1 VDENALKTQIFTPG
15 HKYLLTSSSAWIRLV
30 TQNQSITLFYHSN
43 WKIVSPMPETFEAK
57 SSNSQL
63 HAINDALSDGQ
74 TDLVKKMLQ
83 QLQPC
88 DVALLL
94 ESSRSR
100 NRLEIWQLIEPDL
113 YSDVL
118 EELSEDVRNGII
130 DKMLPE
136 KITDALEEMDTDDL
150 VETLSSLPESVSQ
163 YLLAAMD
170 EQDRQ
175 RAELG
180 LSYGEETAG
189 FIMNTDTI
197 TLRSGIS
204 VDVILRYLRLKGDMP
219 ENTDTLY
226 VVNRN
231 DKLLGGVALTQ
242 LITAARDTPIDYL
255 IKDSEAIPVSMM
267 DNEVASLFER
277 YNWLSAPVVNENNK
291 LVGRITIDDVVD
303 IIRED
308 AEHSMM
314 SMAGLDDEED
324 TFAPVVKSTQR
335 RTLWLG
341 VNLFTAL
348 MAAAVSDLFEATLSQ
363 LAVLAILNTIV
374 PSMGGVAGNQ
384 TLTLV
389 IRGMALG
396 HVSSANARWL
406 IGKELAIGFLNG
418 VIWSVLIATVI
429 ALWKQDLMLGAV
441 IAFAMMINMVAAGL
455 AGASLP
461 LIMRKLKIDP
471 ALAGSV
477 ILTTIT
483 DVVGIFA
490 FLGTATWLLI

>member
-1 VDENALKTQIFTPG
+1 
-15 HKYLLTSSSAWIRLV
+15 
-30 TQNQSITLFYHSN
+30 
-43 WKIVSPMPETFEAK
+43 MPNSFEAK
-57 SSNSQL
+57 SSNNQL
-63 HAINDALSDGQ
+63 HDINEALGSGQ
-74 TDLVKKMLQ
+74 TELAKDMLH
-83 QLQPC
+83 QLQPG
-88 DVALLL
+88 DLALLL

-100 NRLEIWQLIEPDL
+100 NRLDIWQLITPDL

-118 EELSEDVRNGII
+118 EELSDDVRNGII
-130 DKMLPE
+130 RKMLPE
-136 KITDALEEMDTDDL
+136 KVADALEEMDTDNL
-150 VETLSSLPESVSQ
+150 VDTLRGLPQEVAQ
-163 YLLAAMD
+163 ELLAAME
-170 EQDRQ
+170 EQDRV

-180 LSYGEETAG
+180 LSYGDETAG
-189 FIMNTDTI
+189 FIMNTDAI
-197 TLRSGIS
+197 SLRPGIN

-219 ENTDTLY
+219 EHTDTLY
-226 VVNRN
+226 VVDRN
-231 DKLLGGVALTQ
+231 DRLMGGVALTR
-242 LITAARDTPIDYL
+242 LITAAADTPIESL
-255 IKDSEAIPVSMM
+255 IKDSEAIPADMM

-277 YNWLSAPVVNENNK
+277 YNWLSAPVVDENNK
-291 LVGRITIDDVVD
+291 LLGRITIDDVVD

-335 RTLWLG
+335 RSIWLG
-341 VNLFTAL
+341 VNLLTAL

-396 HVSSANARWL
+396 HVNSANARWL
-406 IGKELAIGFLNG
+406 ISKELAIGFLNG
-418 VIWSVLIATVI
+418 VIWSVLIASVI
-429 ALWKQDLMLGAV
+429 AIWKQDLMLGAV
-441 IAFAMMINMVAAGL
+441 IAFAMLINMVAAGL

-461 LIMRKLKIDP
+461 IIMKRLKIDP

>member
-1 VDENALKTQIFTPG
+1 
-15 HKYLLTSSSAWIRLV
+15 
-30 TQNQSITLFYHSN
+30 
-43 WKIVSPMPETFEAK
+43 MPNTFEAK
-57 SSNSQL
+57 SSNNQL
-63 HAINDALSDGQ
+63 NDINKALGSAQ
-74 TDLVKKMLQ
+74 TELAKEMLH
-83 QLQPC
+83 QLQPG
-88 DVALLL
+88 DLALLL

-100 NRLEIWQLIEPDL
+100 NRLDIWQLIPPDL

-118 EELSEDVRNGII
+118 EELSDDVRNGII
-130 DKMLPE
+130 RKMLPE
-136 KITDALEEMDTDDL
+136 KVADALEEMDTDNL
-150 VETLSSLPESVSQ
+150 VDTLRGLPQEVAHE
-163 YLLAAMD
+163 LLATME
-170 EQDRQ
+170 EQDRV

-180 LSYGEETAG
+180 LSYGDETAG
-189 FIMNTDTI
+189 FIMNTDAI
-197 TLRSGIS
+197 TLRPGIN

-219 ENTDTLY
+219 EHTDTLY
-226 VVNRN
+226 VVDRN
-231 DKLLGGVALTQ
+231 DRLMGGVALTR
-242 LITAARDTPIDYL
+242 LITAAADTPIESL
-255 IKDSEAIPVSMM
+255 IKDYEAIPANMM
-267 DNEVASLFER
+267 DSEVASFFER
-277 YNWLSAPVVNENNK
+277 YNWLSAPVVDENNH
-291 LVGRITIDDVVD
+291 LLGRITIDDVVD

-335 RTLWLG
+335 RSIWLG
-341 VNLFTAL
+341 VNLLTAL

-396 HVSSANARWL
+396 HVNSANARWL
-406 IGKELAIGFLNG
+406 ISKELAIGFLNG
-418 VIWSVLIATVI
+418 VIWSVLIASVI
-429 ALWKQDLMLGAV
+429 AIWKQDLMLGAV
-441 IAFAMMINMVAAGL
+441 IAFAMLINMVAAGL

-461 LIMRKLKIDP
+461 IIMKRLKIDP

>member
-1 VDENALKTQIFTPG
+1 
-15 HKYLLTSSSAWIRLV
+15 
-30 TQNQSITLFYHSN
+30 
-43 WKIVSPMPETFEAK
+43 MPDTFKAK

-74 TDLVKKMLQ
+74 SFLAKEMLQ

-100 NRLEIWQLIEPDL
+100 NRLNIWQLIQPEL

-118 EELSEDVRNGII
+118 EELSDDVRNGII
-130 DKMLPE
+130 RNMLPE
-136 KITDALEEMDTDDL
+136 KVADALEEMDTDNL
-150 VETLSSLPESVSQ
+150 VDTLRGLPQEVAQ
-163 YLLAAMD
+163 DLLAAMD
-170 EQDRQ
+170 EQDRA

-180 LSYGEETAG
+180 LSYGDETAG
-189 FIMNTDTI
+189 FIMNTDAI
-197 TLRSGIS
+197 TLRQGIN

-219 ENTDTLY
+219 EHTDTLY
-226 VVNRN
+226 VVDRN
-231 DKLLGGVALTQ
+231 DKLMGGVALTR
-242 LITAARDTPIDYL
+242 LITAAADTPVESL
-255 IKDSEAIPVSMM
+255 IKSSEAIPANMM

-277 YNWLSAPVVNENNK
+277 YNWLSAPVVDENNK
-291 LVGRITIDDVVD
+291 LLGRITIDDVVD

-335 RTLWLG
+335 RSIWLG

-348 MAAAVSDLFEATLSQ
+348 MAAAVSDFFEATLSQ

-396 HVSSANARWL
+396 HVNSANARWL
-406 IGKELAIGFLNG
+406 ISKELAIGFLNC
-418 VIWSVLIATVI
+418 VIWSVLIASVI
-429 ALWKQDLMLGAV
+429 AIWKQDLMLGAV
-441 IAFAMMINMVAAGL
+441 IAFAMLINMVAAGL

-461 LIMRKLKIDP
+461 IIMKRLKIDP

>member
-1 VDENALKTQIFTPG
+1 
-15 HKYLLTSSSAWIRLV
+15 
-30 TQNQSITLFYHSN
+30 
-43 WKIVSPMPETFEAK
+43 MPKTFEAK
-57 SSNSQL
+57 SSHSQL
-63 HAINDALSDGQ
+63 HTINEALGNGQ
-74 TDLVKKMLQ
+74 NDLAEEMLQ
-83 QLQPC
+83 QLKPC

-100 NRLEIWQLIEPDL
+100 NRLDIWQLIQPDL

-118 EELSEDVRNGII
+118 EELSDDVRNGII
-130 DKMLPE
+130 RKMLPE
-136 KITDALEEMDTDDL
+136 RVADALEEMDTDNL
-150 VETLSSLPESVSQ
+150 VDTLRGLPQEVAQ
-163 YLLAAMD
+163 DLLAAMD
-170 EQDRQ
+170 EQDRS

-189 FIMNTDTI
+189 FIMNTDAI
-197 TLRSGIS
+197 TLRPGIN
-204 VDVILRYLRLKGDMP
+204 VDVILRYLRLKGDIP
-219 ENTDTLY
+219 EHTDTFY
-226 VVNRN
+226 VVDRN
-231 DKLLGGVALTQ
+231 DKLMGGVALTR
-242 LITAARDTPIDYL
+242 LITAAADTPIESL
-255 IKDSEAIPVSMM
+255 IKNSEAIPADMM

-277 YNWLSAPVVNENNK
+277 YNWLSAPVVDQNNQ
-291 LVGRITIDDVVD
+291 LLGRITIDDVVD

-335 RTLWLG
+335 RSVWLG

-396 HVSSANARWL
+396 HVNSANARWL
-406 IGKELAIGFLNG
+406 ISKELGIGFLNG
-418 VIWSVLIATVI
+418 VIWSVLIASVI
-429 ALWKQDLMLGAV
+429 AIWKQDLMLGAV
-441 IAFAMMINMVAAGL
+441 IAFAMLINMVAAGL

-461 LIMRKLKIDP
+461 IIMKKLKIDP

-490 FLGTATWLLI
+490 FLGSATWLLI

>member
-1 VDENALKTQIFTPG
+1 
-15 HKYLLTSSSAWIRLV
+15 
-30 TQNQSITLFYHSN
+30 
-43 WKIVSPMPETFEAK
+43 MPKTFEAK

-63 HAINDALSDGQ
+63 HTINEALAGGQ
-74 TDLVKKMLQ
+74 TNLAKEMLQ
-83 QLQPC
+83 QLKPC

-100 NRLEIWQLIEPDL
+100 NRLNIWQLIQPDL

-118 EELSEDVRNGII
+118 EELPDDVRNGII
-130 DKMLPE
+130 RKMLPE
-136 KITDALEEMDTDDL
+136 KVADALEEMDTDNL
-150 VETLSSLPESVSQ
+150 VDTLRGLPQEVAQ
-163 YLLAAMD
+163 DLLAAMD
-170 EQDRQ
+170 EQDRS

-189 FIMNTDTI
+189 FIMNTDAI
-197 TLRSGIS
+197 TLRPGIN
-204 VDVILRYLRLKGDMP
+204 VDVILRYLRLKGNIP
-219 ENTDTLY
+219 EHTDTLY
-226 VVNRN
+226 VVDRN
-231 DKLLGGVALTQ
+231 DKLMGGVALTR
-242 LITAARDTPIDYL
+242 LITAAADTPIESL
-255 IKDSEAIPVSMM
+255 IKNSEAIPADMM

-277 YNWLSAPVVNENNK
+277 YNWLSAPVVDQNNQ
-291 LVGRITIDDVVD
+291 LLGRITIDDVVD

-335 RTLWLG
+335 RSIWLG
-341 VNLFTAL
+341 VNLLTAL

-396 HVSSANARWL
+396 HVNSANARWL
-406 IGKELAIGFLNG
+406 ISKELGIGFLNG
-418 VIWSVLIATVI
+418 VIWSVLIASVI
-429 ALWKQDLMLGAV
+429 AIWKQDLMLGAV

-461 LIMRKLKIDP
+461 IIMKKLKIDP

-490 FLGTATWLLI
+490 FLGSATWLLI

>member
-1 VDENALKTQIFTPG
+1 
-15 HKYLLTSSSAWIRLV
+15 
-30 TQNQSITLFYHSN
+30 
-43 WKIVSPMPETFEAK
+43 MPNTFEAK
-57 SSNSQL
+57 SSHNQL
-63 HAINDALSDGQ
+63 HDINEALGSGQ
-74 TDLVKKMLQ
+74 TELAKEMLH
-83 QLQPC
+83 QLQPG
-88 DVALLL
+88 DLALLL

-100 NRLEIWQLIEPDL
+100 NRLDIWQLIQPDL

-118 EELSEDVRNGII
+118 EELSDDVRNGII
-130 DKMLPE
+130 RKMLPE
-136 KITDALEEMDTDDL
+136 KVADALEEMDTDNL
-150 VETLSSLPESVSQ
+150 VDTLRGLPQEVAQ
-163 YLLAAMD
+163 NLLAAMD
-170 EQDRQ
+170 EQDRS

-189 FIMNTDTI
+189 FIMNTDAI
-197 TLRSGIS
+197 TLRPGIN

-219 ENTDTLY
+219 EHTDTLY
-226 VVNRN
+226 VVDRN
-231 DKLLGGVALTQ
+231 DKLMGGVALTR
-242 LITAARDTPIDYL
+242 LITAAADTPIESL
-255 IKDSEAIPVSMM
+255 IKTSEAIPASMM

-277 YNWLSAPVVNENNK
+277 YNWLSAPVVDENNQ
-291 LVGRITIDDVVD
+291 LLGRITIDDVVD

-335 RTLWLG
+335 RSIWLG
-341 VNLFTAL
+341 VNLLTAL
-348 MAAAVSDLFEATLSQ
+348 MAAAVSDLFEAALSQ

-396 HVSSANARWL
+396 HVNSANARWL
-406 IGKELAIGFLNG
+406 ISKELAIGFLNG
-418 VIWSVLIATVI
+418 VIWSVLIASVI
-429 ALWKQDLMLGAV
+429 AIWKQDLMLGAV
-441 IAFAMMINMVAAGL
+441 IAFAMLINMIAAGL

-461 LIMRKLKIDP
+461 IIMKKLKIDP

-490 FLGTATWLLI
+490 FLGSATWLLI

>member
-1 VDENALKTQIFTPG
+1 
-15 HKYLLTSSSAWIRLV
+15 
-30 TQNQSITLFYHSN
+30 
-43 WKIVSPMPETFEAK
+43 MPNTFKAK
-57 SSNSQL
+57 SSNNQL
-63 HAINDALSDGQ
+63 HDINEALGSGQ
-74 TDLVKKMLQ
+74 TELAKEMLL
-83 QLQPC
+83 QLQPG
-88 DVALLL
+88 DLALLL

-100 NRLEIWQLIEPDL
+100 NRLDIWQLISPDL

-118 EELSEDVRNGII
+118 EELSDDVRNGII
-130 DKMLPE
+130 RKMLPE
-136 KITDALEEMDTDDL
+136 KVADALEEMDTDNL
-150 VETLSSLPESVSQ
+150 VDTLRGLPQEVAQ
-163 YLLAAMD
+163 DLLAAMD
-170 EQDRQ
+170 EQDRV

-189 FIMNTDTI
+189 FIMNTDAI
-197 TLRSGIS
+197 MLRPGIN

-219 ENTDTLY
+219 EHTDTLY
-226 VVNRN
+226 VVDRD
-231 DKLLGGVALTQ
+231 DKLMGGVALTR
-242 LITAARDTPIDYL
+242 LVTSATNTPIESL
-255 IKDSEAIPVSMM
+255 IKDSEAIPANMM

-277 YNWLSAPVVNENNK
+277 YNWLSAPVVDENNQ
-291 LVGRITIDDVVD
+291 LLGRITIDDVVD

-335 RTLWLG
+335 RSIWLG
-341 VNLFTAL
+341 VNLLTAL

-396 HVSSANARWL
+396 HVNSANARWL
-406 IGKELAIGFLNG
+406 ISKELAIGFLNG
-418 VIWSVLIATVI
+418 VIWSVLIASVI
-429 ALWKQDLMLGAV
+429 AIWKQDLMLGAV
-441 IAFAMMINMVAAGL
+441 IAFAMLINMIAAGL

-461 LIMRKLKIDP
+461 IIMKKLKIDP

-490 FLGTATWLLI
+490 FLGSATWLLI

>member
-1 VDENALKTQIFTPG
+1 
-15 HKYLLTSSSAWIRLV
+15 
-30 TQNQSITLFYHSN
+30 
-43 WKIVSPMPETFEAK
+43 MPNTFESK
-57 SSNSQL
+57 STNSQL
-63 HAINDALSDGQ
+63 HAINEALTEGQ
-74 TDLVKKMLQ
+74 TEHATMLLQ
-83 QLQPC
+83 QLPAC

-100 NRLEIWQLIEPDL
+100 NRLEIWQLIQPDL
-113 YSDVL
+113 YSEVL
-118 EELSEDVRNGII
+118 EELSDDVRNGII
-130 DKMLPE
+130 KNMLPE
-136 KITDALEEMDTDDL
+136 KVADALEEMDTDNL
-150 VETLSSLPESVSQ
+150 VDTLQGLPEDVAKD
-163 YLLAAMD
+163 LLAAMD
-170 EQDRQ
+170 EQDRY

-189 FIMNTDTI
+189 FIMNTDAI
-197 TLRSGIS
+197 TLRPGIN

-219 ENTDTLY
+219 EQVDTLY
-226 VVNRN
+226 VVDN
-231 DKLLGGVALTQ
+231 DNKLIGGVALTK
-242 LITAARDTPIDYL
+242 LITSAADTPVESL
-255 IKDSEAIPVSMM
+255 IKNSEAIPAGMM

-277 YNWLSAPVVNENNK
+277 YNWLSAPVVDENNK
-291 LVGRITIDDVVD
+291 LLGRITIDDVVD

-335 RTLWLG
+335 RSIWLG

-396 HVSSANARWL
+396 HVNSGNARWL
-406 IGKELAIGFLNG
+406 ISKELAIGFLNG
-418 VIWSVLIATVI
+418 MIWSVLIASVI
-429 ALWKQDLMLGAV
+429 AIWKQDLMLGAV
-441 IAFAMMINMVAAGL
+441 IAFAMLINMIAAGL

-461 LIMRKLKIDP
+461 IIMKKMKIDP

-490 FLGTATWLLI
+490 FLGTATWLLM

>member
-1 VDENALKTQIFTPG
+1 
-15 HKYLLTSSSAWIRLV
+15 
-30 TQNQSITLFYHSN
+30 
-43 WKIVSPMPETFEAK
+43 MPNTFEAK
-57 SSNSQL
+57 SSNNQL
-63 HAINDALSDGQ
+63 HDINEALGGGQ
-74 TDLVKKMLQ
+74 TELARKMLR
-83 QLQPC
+83 QLQPG
-88 DVALLL
+88 DLALLL

-100 NRLEIWQLIEPDL
+100 NRLDIWQLIHPDL

-118 EELSEDVRNGII
+118 EELSDDVRNGII
-130 DKMLPE
+130 KNMLPE
-136 KITDALEEMDTDDL
+136 KVADALEEMDTDNL
-150 VETLSSLPESVSQ
+150 VDTLRGLPQEVAKN
-163 YLLAAMD
+163 LLAAMD
-170 EQDRQ
+170 EQDRS

-180 LSYGEETAG
+180 LSYGDETAG
-189 FIMNTDTI
+189 FIMNTDAI
-197 TLRSGIS
+197 SLRQGIN

-219 ENTDTLY
+219 EHTDTLY
-226 VVNRN
+226 VVDRN
-231 DKLLGGVALTQ
+231 DKLMGGVALTR
-242 LITAARDTPIDYL
+242 LITAAADTPIESL
-255 IKDSEAIPVSMM
+255 IKDSEAIPADMM

-277 YNWLSAPVVNENNK
+277 YNWLSAPVVDENNK
-291 LVGRITIDDVVD
+291 LLGRITIDDVVD

-335 RTLWLG
+335 RSIWLG
-341 VNLFTAL
+341 VNLLTAL
-348 MAAAVSDLFEATLSQ
+348 MAAAVSDFFEATLNQ

-396 HVSSANARWL
+396 HVNSANARWL
-406 IGKELAIGFLNG
+406 ISKELAIGFLNG
-418 VIWSVLIATVI
+418 VIWSVLIASVI
-429 ALWKQDLMLGAV
+429 AIWKQDLMLGAV
-441 IAFAMMINMVAAGL
+441 IAFAMLINMVAAGL

-461 LIMRKLKIDP
+461 IIMKKLKIDP

>member
-1 VDENALKTQIFTPG
+1 
-15 HKYLLTSSSAWIRLV
+15 
-30 TQNQSITLFYHSN
+30 
-43 WKIVSPMPETFEAK
+43 MPNTFEAK
-57 SSNSQL
+57 SSHNQL
-63 HAINDALSDGQ
+63 HDINEALGGGQ
-74 TDLVKKMLQ
+74 TELARKMLR
-83 QLQPC
+83 QLQPG
-88 DVALLL
+88 DLALLL

-100 NRLEIWQLIEPDL
+100 NRLDIWQLIHPDL

-118 EELSEDVRNGII
+118 EELSDDVRNGII
-130 DKMLPE
+130 KNMLPE
-136 KITDALEEMDTDDL
+136 KVADALEEMDTDNL
-150 VETLSSLPESVSQ
+150 VDTLRGLPQEVAKN
-163 YLLAAMD
+163 LLAAMD
-170 EQDRQ
+170 EQDRS

-180 LSYGEETAG
+180 LSYGDETAG
-189 FIMNTDTI
+189 FIMNTDAI
-197 TLRSGIS
+197 SLRQGIN

-219 ENTDTLY
+219 EHTDTLY
-226 VVNRN
+226 VVDRN
-231 DKLLGGVALTQ
+231 DKLMGGVALTR
-242 LITAARDTPIDYL
+242 LITAAADTPIESL
-255 IKDSEAIPVSMM
+255 IKDSESIPADMM

-277 YNWLSAPVVNENNK
+277 YNWLSAPVVDENNQ
-291 LVGRITIDDVVD
+291 LLGRITIDDVVD

-335 RTLWLG
+335 RSIWLG
-341 VNLFTAL
+341 VNLLTAL
-348 MAAAVSDLFEATLSQ
+348 MAAAVSDFFEATLNQ

-396 HVSSANARWL
+396 HVNSANARWL
-406 IGKELAIGFLNG
+406 ISKELAIGFLNG
-418 VIWSVLIATVI
+418 VIWSVLIASVI
-429 ALWKQDLMLGAV
+429 AIWKQDLMLGAV
-441 IAFAMMINMVAAGL
+441 IAFAMLINMVAAGL

-461 LIMRKLKIDP
+461 IIMKKLKIDP

>member
-1 VDENALKTQIFTPG
+1 
-15 HKYLLTSSSAWIRLV
+15 
-30 TQNQSITLFYHSN
+30 
-43 WKIVSPMPETFEAK
+43 MPKTFEAK
-57 SSNSQL
+57 SSDSQL
-63 HAINDALSDGQ
+63 YAINEALGDGQ
-74 TDLVKKMLQ
+74 TELAKEMLQ
-83 QLQPC
+83 QLQAC

-100 NRLEIWQLIEPDL
+100 NRLDIWQLIQPAL

-118 EELSEDVRNGII
+118 EELSDDVRNGII
-130 DKMLPE
+130 RNMLPE
-136 KITDALEEMDTDDL
+136 KVADALEEMDTDDL
-150 VETLSSLPESVSQ
+150 VETLSTLPESVSQ
-163 YLLAAMD
+163 DLLAAMD
-170 EQDRQ
+170 WQDRQ

-197 TLRSGIS
+197 TLQSEIN
-204 VDVILRYLRLKGDMP
+204 VDVILHYLRLKGDIP
-219 ENTDTLY
+219 QNTDTLY
-226 VVNRN
+226 VVDRN
-231 DKLLGGVALTQ
+231 DKLMGGVSLTQ
-242 LITAARDTPIDYL
+242 LITAAPDTPIESL
-255 IKDSEAIPVSMM
+255 IKDSEAIPVRMM
-267 DNEVASLFER
+267 DNDVASLFER
-277 YNWLSAPVVNENNK
+277 YNWLSAPVVDENNH
-291 LVGRITIDDVVD
+291 LLGRITIDDVVD

-335 RTLWLG
+335 RSIWLG
-341 VNLFTAL
+341 INLLTAL

-396 HVSSANARWL
+396 HVNSANARWL

-418 VIWSVLIATVI
+418 VIWSVLIASVI
-429 ALWKQDLMLGAV
+429 AIWKQDLMLGAV
-441 IAFAMMINMVAAGL
+441 IAFAMLINMVAAGL

-461 LIMRKLKIDP
+461 IIMKRLKIDP

>member
-1 VDENALKTQIFTPG
+1 
-15 HKYLLTSSSAWIRLV
+15 
-30 TQNQSITLFYHSN
+30 
-43 WKIVSPMPETFEAK
+43 MPDTFESK
-57 SSNSQL
+57 SVRSQR
-63 HAINDALSDGQ
+63 HAINEALQEGNN
-74 TDLVKKMLQ
+74 DLATKLLQ
-83 QLQPC
+83 RLQPC
-88 DVALLL
+88 DIALLL
-94 ESSRSR
+94 ESSPSR
-100 NRLEIWQLIEPDL
+100 NRLDIWQLISSDL
-113 YSDVL
+113 HSDVL
-118 EELSEDVRNGII
+118 EELAEDVRNGII
-130 DKMLPE
+130 DTMQPDMASDL
-136 KITDALEEMDTDDL
+136 LEEMDTDDL
-150 VETLSSLPESVSQ
+150 VDTLRGLPEAVSQ
-163 YLLAAMD
+163 DILAAMD

-180 LSYGEETAG
+180 LSYGEDTAG

-197 TLRSGIS
+197 TLRPKIN
-204 VDVILRYLRLKGDMP
+204 VDVVLRYLRLKGNIP
-219 ENTDTLY
+219 EHTDTLY
-226 VVNRN
+226 VVNRE
-231 DKLLGGVALTQ
+231 DKLMGGVAITK
-242 LITAARDTPIDYL
+242 LITAAPDTPVEDL
-255 IKDSEAIPVSMM
+255 IKDSEAIPVDM
-267 DNEVASLFER
+267 DDGEVANLFER
-277 YNWLSAPVVNENNK
+277 YDWLSAPVVDKNNQ

-324 TFAPVVKSTQR
+324 TFAPVIKSTQR
-335 RTLWLG
+335 RSIWLG

-348 MAAAVSDLFEATLSQ
+348 MAAAVSDMFEATLSQ

-406 IGKELAIGFLNG
+406 ISKELAIGFFNG
-418 VIWSVLIATVI
+418 IIWAVLIASVI
-429 ALWKQDLMLGAV
+429 AIWKQDFMLGAV
-441 IAFAMMINMVAAGL
+441 IAFAMMINMIAAGL
-455 AGASLP
+455 AGVTLP
-461 LIMRKLKIDP
+461 MIMKKLKIDP

-490 FLGTATWLLI
+490 FLGTATWLLM

>member
-1 VDENALKTQIFTPG
+1 MAETVE
-15 HKYLLTSSSAWIRLV
+15 
-30 TQNQSITLFYHSN
+30 QNNVQ
-43 WKIVSPMPETFEAK
+43 
-57 SSNSQL
+57 SQL
-63 HAINDALSDGQ
+63 ASISESLNDGTFVQVRKLLHD
-74 TDLVKKMLQ
+74 
-83 QLQPC
+83 LQPS

-94 ESSRSR
+94 ESSPSKTR
-100 NRLEIWQLIEPDL
+100 NELWQLIDADFHG
-113 YSDVL
+113 DVL

-130 DKMLPE
+130 SKMVPSSVV
-136 KITDALEEMDTDDL
+136 DALEDMDTDDL
-150 VETLSSLPESVSQ
+150 AETLSSLPDPVLQSILKS
-163 YLLAAMD
+163 MD
-170 EQDRQ
+170 AQDRL
-175 RAELG
+175 RAEKA

-197 TLRSGIS
+197 TLRP
-204 VDVILRYLRLKGDMP
+204 DVTIDVVLRYLRLKGELP

-226 VVNRN
+226 VVNRHDN
-231 DKLLGGVALTQ
+231 LIGTVPVTKLLTSPPDMSVNEIMNEEPET
-242 LITAARDTPIDYL
+242 
-255 IKDSEAIPVSMM
+255 IPVDMS
-267 DNEVASLFER
+267 DSEVASMFER
-277 YNWLSAPVVNENNK
+277 YDWLSAPVIDKNK
-291 LVGRITIDDVVD
+291 TLVGRITIDDVVD

-324 TFAPVVKSTQR
+324 TFAPVGKSTQR
-335 RTLWLG
+335 RSIWLG
-341 VNLFTAL
+341 VNLVTAL

-396 HVSSANARWL
+396 HVSQSNSVWL
-406 IGKELAIGFLNG
+406 IKKELAIGFLNG
-418 VIWSVLIATVI
+418 VIWATLIASVI
-429 ALWKQDLMLGAV
+429 ALWKQDFMLGVV
-441 IAFAMMINMVAAGL
+441 IAFAMMMNMIAAGL
-455 AGASLP
+455 AGATLP
-461 LIMRKLKIDP
+461 IIMKRLNIDP

-490 FLGTATWLLI
+490 FLGTATLFLI

>member
-1 VDENALKTQIFTPG
+1 
-15 HKYLLTSSSAWIRLV
+15 
-30 TQNQSITLFYHSN
+30 
-43 WKIVSPMPETFEAK
+43 MPNTFEAK
-57 SSNSQL
+57 SSHNQL
-63 HAINDALSDGQ
+63 HDINEALGSGQ
-74 TDLVKKMLQ
+74 TDLAKEMLH
-83 QLQPC
+83 QLQPG
-88 DVALLL
+88 DLALLL

-100 NRLEIWQLIEPDL
+100 NRLDIWQLIQPDL

-118 EELSEDVRNGII
+118 EELSDDVRNGII
-130 DKMLPE
+130 RKMLPE
-136 KITDALEEMDTDDL
+136 KVADALEEMDTDNL
-150 VETLSSLPESVSQ
+150 VDTLRGLPQEVAQ
-163 YLLAAMD
+163 NLLAAMD
-170 EQDRQ
+170 EQDRS

-189 FIMNTDTI
+189 FIMNTDAI
-197 TLRSGIS
+197 TLRPGIN

-219 ENTDTLY
+219 EHTDTLY
-226 VVNRN
+226 VVDRN
-231 DKLLGGVALTQ
+231 DKLMGGVALTR
-242 LITAARDTPIDYL
+242 LITAAADTPIESL
-255 IKDSEAIPVSMM
+255 IKTSEAIPASMM

-277 YNWLSAPVVNENNK
+277 YNWLSAPVVDENNQ
-291 LVGRITIDDVVD
+291 LLGRITIDDVVD

-335 RTLWLG
+335 RSIWLG
-341 VNLFTAL
+341 VNLLTAL
-348 MAAAVSDLFEATLSQ
+348 MAAAVSDLFEAALSQ

-396 HVSSANARWL
+396 HVNSANARWL
-406 IGKELAIGFLNG
+406 ISKELAIGFLNG
-418 VIWSVLIATVI
+418 VIWSVLIASVI
-429 ALWKQDLMLGAV
+429 AIWKQDLMLGAV
-441 IAFAMMINMVAAGL
+441 IAFAMLINMIAAGL

-461 LIMRKLKIDP
+461 IIMKKLKIDP

-490 FLGTATWLLI
+490 FLGSATWLLI

>member
-1 VDENALKTQIFTPG
+1 MAEALESKFAQ
-15 HKYLLTSSSAWIRLV
+15 
-30 TQNQSITLFYHSN
+30 
-43 WKIVSPMPETFEAK
+43 
-57 SSNSQL
+57 SQL
-63 HAINDALSDGQ
+63 RTLNAALNDGRFVSVRKILHELPPS
-74 TDLVKKMLQ
+74 
-83 QLQPC
+83 
-88 DVALLL
+88 DVALVL
-94 ESSRSR
+94 ESSPTKTRDE
-100 NRLEIWQLIEPDL
+100 LWELIDGEFHGDI
-113 YSDVL
+113 L

-130 DKMLPE
+130 TKMAPLRVV
-136 KITDALEEMDTDDL
+136 DALEEMDTDDL
-150 VETLSSLPESVSQ
+150 AETLSSLPDEVLQDILQS
-163 YLLAAMD
+163 MD
-170 EQDRQ
+170 AQDRV
-175 RAELG
+175 RAEQA

-197 TLRSGIS
+197 TLRP
-204 VDVILRYLRLKGDMP
+204 DVTIDVVLRYIRLKGELP

-226 VVNRN
+226 VVNRTDN
-231 DKLLGGVALTQ
+231 LVGLVPVARLLTADTEDKVSDVMDEDA
-242 LITAARDTPIDYL
+242 
-255 IKDSEAIPVSMM
+255 EAIPVIMP
-267 DNEVASLFER
+267 DDEVASLFER
-277 YNWLSAPVVNENNK
+277 YNWLSAPVVDEKNR

-324 TFAPVVKSTQR
+324 TFAPVWQSTQR
-335 RTLWLG
+335 RSVWLG
-341 VNLFTAL
+341 VNLVTAL

-396 HVSSANARWL
+396 HVNPSNSRWL
-406 IGKELAIGFLNG
+406 ISKELAIGFLNG
-418 VIWSVLIATVI
+418 VIWAVLIASVI
-429 ALWKQDLMLGAV
+429 ALWKQNLMLGAI
-441 IAFAMMINMVAAGL
+441 IAFAMMINLLAAAL
-455 AGASLP
+455 AGATLP
-461 LIMRKLKIDP
+461 IIMKKLKIDP

-490 FLGTATWLLI
+490 FLGTATLFLM

>member
-1 VDENALKTQIFTPG
+1 
-15 HKYLLTSSSAWIRLV
+15 
-30 TQNQSITLFYHSN
+30 
-43 WKIVSPMPETFEAK
+43 MPNTFEAK
-57 SSNSQL
+57 SSHNQL
-63 HAINDALSDGQ
+63 HDINEALGSGQ
-74 TDLVKKMLQ
+74 TELAKEMLH
-83 QLQPC
+83 QLQPG
-88 DVALLL
+88 DLALLL

-100 NRLEIWQLIEPDL
+100 NRLDIWQLIQPDL

-118 EELSEDVRNGII
+118 EELSDNVRNGII
-130 DKMLPE
+130 RKMLPE
-136 KITDALEEMDTDDL
+136 KVADALEEMDTDNL
-150 VETLSSLPESVSQ
+150 VDTLRGLPQEVAQ
-163 YLLAAMD
+163 NLLAAMD
-170 EQDRQ
+170 EQDRS

-189 FIMNTDTI
+189 FIMNTDAI
-197 TLRSGIS
+197 TLRPGIN

-219 ENTDTLY
+219 EHTDTLY
-226 VVNRN
+226 VVDRN
-231 DKLLGGVALTQ
+231 YKLMGGVALTR
-242 LITAARDTPIDYL
+242 LITAAAATPIETL
-255 IKDSEAIPVSMM
+255 IKTSEAIPASMM

-277 YNWLSAPVVNENNK
+277 YNWLSAPVVDENNQ
-291 LVGRITIDDVVD
+291 LLGRITIDDVVD

-335 RTLWLG
+335 RSIWLG
-341 VNLFTAL
+341 VNLLTAL
-348 MAAAVSDLFEATLSQ
+348 MAAAVSDLFEATLNQ

-396 HVSSANARWL
+396 HVNSANARWL
-406 IGKELAIGFLNG
+406 ISKELAIGFLNG
-418 VIWSVLIATVI
+418 VIWSVLIASVI
-429 ALWKQDLMLGAV
+429 AIWKQDLMLGAV
-441 IAFAMMINMVAAGL
+441 IAFAMLINMIAAGL

-461 LIMRKLKIDP
+461 IIMKKLKIDP

-490 FLGTATWLLI
+490 FLGSATWLLI